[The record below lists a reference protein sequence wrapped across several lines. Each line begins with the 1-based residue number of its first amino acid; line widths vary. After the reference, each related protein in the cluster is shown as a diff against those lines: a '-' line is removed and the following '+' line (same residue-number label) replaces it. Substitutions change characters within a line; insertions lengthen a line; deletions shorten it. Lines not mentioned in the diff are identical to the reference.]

1 MTELGYR
8 LRESFRRHIR
18 QQGSV
23 DEAARSIGIG
33 RSTLYQYLAGTTDPG
48 LDCVLGW
55 ADKVG
60 LDGKTWIQSTGLY
73 PQLGPYSDRL
83 LGALA
88 LDTSPTDPLVRSC
101 SKLAE
106 KLYRRPMTP
115 DADLASKTLRLLIG
129 AEDVHLKDAEAAR
142 QTARSEL
149 QSALAKLRR
158 SSPEALPEEDIA
170 RFFAW
175 VATYGY
181 TSFSKNAAQEWAWCL
196 FLSLGYFERS
206 APNPVLTWLLMDSS
220 MLLRRSLKGKEAL
233 ELASLAVAVSV
244 RQETTRLY
252 PRALFTLAS
261 ILFYAGD
268 QKEAGQVYGLALQTP
283 SAHPYKPIVAHSLA
297 VSLAEERPQEALK
310 ILRDHRDALDSLP
323 PARQL
328 KRHWTEARVLSQ
340 VGRDDEA
347 FEAYSEAFAADVD
360 ACDVRDLFLIFEE
373 ARLLALPRGDF
384 EGRLAAMA
392 EVLWKHLERLSYHPG
407 AFLVAKG
414 YLDFLAAQ
422 NAAGMARQIRRLKA
436 S

>member
-1 MTELGYR
+1 MTELGHR

-18 QQGSV
+18 QHGSV
-23 DEAARSIGIG
+23 DDAARAIGIG

-83 LGALA
+83 LGALVLNA
-88 LDTSPTDPLVRSC
+88 APADPLLRSC
-101 SKLAE
+101 SKLTE
-106 KLYRRPMTP
+106 KLYRRPVMP
-115 DADLASKTLRLLIG
+115 DPDLALKTLRLFIRT
-129 AEDVHLKDAEAAR
+129 EDIFMKDVKATREMAR
-142 QTARSEL
+142 REL
-149 QSALAKLRR
+149 QSALATLRQ
-158 SSPEALPEEDIA
+158 SAPEAQCEEDVA

-175 VATYGY
+175 IAIYGY
-181 TSFSKNAAQEWAWCL
+181 SSFSKNAAQEWAWCL
-196 FLSLGYFERS
+196 VLSLRYFERS
-206 APNPVLTWLLMDSS
+206 APHPVLTWLLMDSS

-252 PRALFTLAS
+252 PRALFTMAS
-261 ILFYAGD
+261 ILFYVGD
-268 QKEAGQVYGLALQTP
+268 QKEAGQVYELALQTP

-297 VSLAEERPQEALK
+297 VSLAEEQPQKALAM
-310 ILRDHRDALDSLP
+310 LRDHRDELDSLP
-323 PARQL
+323 PPRQL

-347 FEAYSEAFAADVD
+347 FEAFTRAFAADID
-360 ACDVRDLFLIFEE
+360 ECDVRDLFLIFEE
-373 ARLLALPRGDF
+373 SRLLALSGGDF
-384 EGRLAAMA
+384 ERRLASMA
-392 EVLWKHLERLSYHPG
+392 EVLWTHLERLSYHPG
-407 AFLVAKG
+407 AFLIAKG
-414 YLDFLAAQ
+414 YLDYLAAQ
-422 NAAGMARQIRRLKA
+422 NAAGMARQIKRLKA